1 MEVKRFFAVFST
13 VFAALMLLTCAHAAD
28 EVIFE
33 NGAVETADSFQD
45 LDGWGRELFSRCIFE
60 ADVVFKGE
68 GAGFT
73 LRSSDNLKG
82 GTSIRAVMRNDK
94 LTLAADGGT
103 GSNYIYY
110 IELDTE
116 TTYHISLIGS
126 YGVSNGS
133 IDMTVDTLDAD
144 GNTVDTKNYYLILM
158 NKMFASSLV
167 GPEHIRIEAN
177 TRADNIRVTE
187 LRPDSLKLVSPPAAI
202 TPGSSTAITARP
214 QRGGADLDYAL
225 DISYSVSGE
234 GVSIDSDGMLTV
246 SVDAPPQNITVTAS
260 APGMSDSADISVVSE
275 DIFTINGAVLTADG
289 RRLEAVKAV
298 KSYFFDGT
306 AVFVAAVYGAD
317 GTLKDSFVKYVPARS
332 IGLKKE
338 SEIAMG
344 YDLPDGFSAESDT
357 IELAAWSAAPSAQLP
372 ETGDEVAVRKYF
384 EENGGAVE
392 WIDEHRVVVGMLNG
406 RTLVLQIGSEA
417 LFVDGE
423 MHKVDPTPF
432 INESSS
438 TVVTGTVIDL
448 LR

>member
-1 MEVKRFFAVFST
+1 MEVKRFSVVFAA

-33 NGAVETADSFQD
+33 NGAVETADSYTD
-45 LDGWGRELFSRCIFE
+45 LNGWGRELFSRCIFE

-73 LRSSDNLKG
+73 LRNADNTKG

-116 TTYHISLIGS
+116 TTYHISLIGT
-126 YGVSNGS
+126 YGVSNGE

-144 GNTVDTKNYYLILM
+144 GNKVDTKNYYLILM
-158 NKMFASSLV
+158 NKMFASSGV

-177 TRADNIRVTE
+177 TKADNIRVTE
-187 LRPDSLKLVSPPAAI
+187 LRPDSLRLISPPAAV

-214 QRGGADLDYAL
+214 QREGIDLDYPL

-234 GVSIDSDGMLTV
+234 GVSIDKDGVLTA
-246 SVDAPPQNITVTAS
+246 SPDAPTQDITVTAS
-260 APGMSDSADISVVSE
+260 SQGMSDSAVISIVSE
-275 DIFTINGAVLTADG
+275 DIFMINGAVLDAG
-289 RRLEAVKAV
+289 GKRLEAVKAV
-298 KSYFFDGT
+298 KNYFFDGT
-306 AVFVAAVYGAD
+306 AVFVGTIYAAD
-317 GTLKDSFVKYVPARS
+317 GTLKDCFVKYVPAKSLGIR
-332 IGLKKE
+332 KE
-338 SEIAMG
+338 SEIAIG
-344 YDLPDGFSAESDT
+344 CDLPADFSPEADT
-357 IELAAWSAAPSAQLP
+357 IELAAWSAAPSAQMP
-372 ETGDEVAVRKYF
+372 ETRGDTAVRKYF

-392 WIDEHRVVVGMLNG
+392 WIDEHRAVVGMLNG
-406 RTLVLQIGSEA
+406 KTLVLQIGSPA

-423 MHKVDPTPF
+423 MHTTDAPY
-432 INESSS
+432 INEGGS
-438 TVVTGTVIDL
+438 TVVVGSVIDL